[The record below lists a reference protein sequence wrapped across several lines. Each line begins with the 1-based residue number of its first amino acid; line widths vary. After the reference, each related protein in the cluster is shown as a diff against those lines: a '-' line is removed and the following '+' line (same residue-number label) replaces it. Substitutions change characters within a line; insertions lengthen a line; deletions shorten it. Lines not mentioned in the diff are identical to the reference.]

1 MGVLGGVLLLAGLF
15 VPGRLSRAHGAWMA
29 LARAISRV
37 TSPIMVGVL
46 YFGVLTPVGL
56 LMRAL
61 GRNPLRHRERN
72 GGFWAP
78 AQSGGRSDLKAQ
90 F

>member
-1 MGVLGGVLLLAGLF
+1 MGALGGVLLLAGIF
-15 VPGRLSRAHGAWMA
+15 VPGRLSRAHRAWMA

-37 TSPIMVGVL
+37 TTPVAVGVL

-56 LMRAL
+56 LMRAF
-61 GRNPLRHRERN
+61 GRNPLRQRERN
-72 GGFWAP
+72 GGFWVP
-78 AQSGGRSDLKAQ
+78 AQSGGRSDLKTQ